1 MDGIEAIVE
10 HILADAREKA
20 AQIEAGTAE
29 QIDQIKTQADQAC
42 ATIQHDADHK
52 GQQAAA
58 AVINRASS
66 QAALESRRVL
76 LEARQ
81 SLIDEVIVEATRQL
95 GELSVPEK
103 KELYARMIQATG
115 ASGGTVTANA
125 ADQVLMQEVVN
136 ALGKEWT
143 LSGDP
148 GAFSGG
154 LILSRGRIEE
164 NLTFDLL
171 VRNLRPQLAAL
182 AAGILFPD
190 AG

>member
-20 AQIEAGTAE
+20 AQIEAGAAE

-42 ATIQHDADHK
+42 AVIRQEADHK

-58 AVINRASS
+58 SVINRASS

-81 SLIDEVIVEATRQL
+81 TLIDEVIAEATRQL
-95 GELSVPEK
+95 SELDAAEK
-103 KELYARMIQATG
+103 KDLYVRMIQATG
-115 ASGGTVTANA
+115 ASGGAVTTNA
-125 ADQVLMQEVVN
+125 ADQALMQEVV
-136 ALGKEWT
+136 AVLGKSWE
-143 LSGDP
+143 LSGEP
-148 GAFSGG
+148 GTFSGG

>member
-1 MDGIEAIVE
+1 VDGIEAIVE

-20 AQIEAGTAE
+20 AQIEAGAAE

-42 ATIQHDADHK
+42 ATIRHDADHK

-81 SLIDEVIVEATRQL
+81 SLIDEVIAEATRQL
-95 GELSVPEK
+95 GGLSDPEK
-103 KELYARMIQATG
+103 KDLYVRMIQATG
-115 ASGGTVTANA
+115 ASGGTVTTNA
-125 ADQVLMQEVVN
+125 ADLALMQDVVN
-136 ALGKEWT
+136 ALGKDWQISSE
-143 LSGDP
+143 P
-148 GAFSGG
+148 GTFSGG

-190 AG
+190 VG

>member
-20 AQIEAGTAE
+20 AQIEAGAAE

-42 ATIQHDADHK
+42 ASIRQDADHK

-66 QAALESRRVL
+66 QAALEARRVL

-81 SLIDEVIVEATRQL
+81 NLIDEVIADATHQL
-95 GELSVPEK
+95 GELSDPEK
-103 KELYARMIQATG
+103 KDLYVRMIQATG
-115 ASGGTVTANA
+115 SSGGTVTANA
-125 ADQVLMQEVVN
+125 ADLALMQDVV
-136 ALGKEWT
+136 AVLGKGWD
-143 LSGDP
+143 LSTEP
-148 GAFSGG
+148 GTFSGG
-154 LILSRGRIEE
+154 LSLSRGRIVE

>member
-20 AQIEAGTAE
+20 AQIEAGAAE

-42 ATIQHDADHK
+42 ASIRQDADHK

-66 QAALESRRVL
+66 QAALEARRVL

-81 SLIDEVIVEATRQL
+81 NLIDEVIADATHQL
-95 GELSVPEK
+95 GELSDPEK
-103 KELYARMIQATG
+103 KDLYVRMIQATG
-115 ASGGTVTANA
+115 SSGGTVTANA
-125 ADQVLMQEVVN
+125 ADLALMQDVV
-136 ALGKEWT
+136 AVLGKGWD
-143 LSGDP
+143 LSTEP
-148 GAFSGG
+148 GTFSGG
-154 LILSRGRIEE
+154 LSLSRGRIVE

-182 AAGILFPD
+182 AAGI
-190 AG
+190 